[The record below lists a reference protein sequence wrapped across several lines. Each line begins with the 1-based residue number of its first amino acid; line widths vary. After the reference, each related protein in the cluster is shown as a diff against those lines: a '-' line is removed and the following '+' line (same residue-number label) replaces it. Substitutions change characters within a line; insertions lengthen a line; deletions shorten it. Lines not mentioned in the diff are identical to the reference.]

1 MRMIIASI
9 LESRVNKHFCKM
21 PSSKYFGFVGPTV
34 FTATTPLYSVKAA
47 RDDTYMNRH
56 AYVPIKVY

>member
-1 MRMIIASI
+1 MRMIIASM

-21 PSSKYFGFVGPTV
+21 PSSQYFGFVGPPD
-34 FTATTPLYSVKAA
+34 FTATTLLYSVKAA

-56 AYVPIKVY
+56 AYIPIKVY